1 MERSEANAAQ
11 GQSAAHAHR
20 AGTQDRATPDALP
33 TTWVER
39 LPARW
44 RPYARLARFDRPI
57 GTWLLFWPCAWSVAL
72 AGGLPRDIYLL
83 LLFGLGALVMRG
95 AGCVYNDIVDRDL
108 DAQVART
115 RDRPLA
121 SGRVTLLSA
130 WKWLFAL
137 CFAGLFVL
145 IQLHPLAQA
154 VALGSLLLVA
164 GYPFMKR
171 ITWWPQAWLG
181 LTFNWG
187 ALVGWAAVRGSLDW
201 PALLLY
207 VAGLFWTLGYDT
219 IYALQDIEDD
229 ALVGIRSSA
238 RRLGSQVRRGVAT
251 FYFMT
256 VAALAAA
263 LFLVSGT
270 ALALLALAPAAMH
283 FAWQIKALRPDDE
296 KQALRL
302 FRANMWTGFLIL
314 LACLIG
320 VR

>member
-1 MERSEANAAQ
+1 MERKEADAAK
-11 GQSAAHAHR
+11 GSTVAHIYG
-20 AGTQDRATPDALP
+20 AGAQDRATPDALP

-44 RPYARLARFDRPI
+44 RPFARLARFDRPI

-72 AGGLPRDIYLL
+72 AGGLPRDVYLL
-83 LLFGLGALVMRG
+83 LLFGLGALVMRS

-137 CFAGLFVL
+137 CFAGFFVL
-145 IQLHPLAQA
+145 IQLHPVAQA

-207 VAGLFWTLGYDT
+207 IAGLFWTLGYDT
-219 IYALQDIEDD
+219 VYALQDIEDD

-238 RRLGSQVRRGVAT
+238 RRLGSQVRRGVAA
-251 FYFMT
+251 FYIIA
-256 VAALAAA
+256 VAALGAA
-263 LFLVSGT
+263 LWRASET
-270 ALALLALAPAAMH
+270 AVALLALVPVVAH

-296 KQALRL
+296 KRSLKL
-302 FRANMWTGFLIL
+302 FRANMWTGLLIFLTC
-314 LACLIG
+314 LAAA
-320 VR
+320 R